1 VIAAELLPFE
11 RRYRLSRRTSTMTQS
26 DFDFVGQLVEN
37 RFAEVPSRLR
47 ALTLL
52 PGWYSILLA
61 GAVLAGAAIGFA
73 A

>member
-1 VIAAELLPFE
+1 
-11 RRYRLSRRTSTMTQS
+11 MTQS
-26 DFDFVGQLVEN
+26 DFDFVSQLVEN
-37 RFAEVPSRLR
+37 RLAEAPSRLR